1 MAGHKERY
9 IAVIADMVKSREL
22 PSSRRALV
30 QKHFEELIARLNKE
44 FRPSIAAKFSI
55 TLGDEFQALLKTST
69 VIPDL
74 LWRLEEQFADR
85 QLRVGV
91 GFGTLDTPIQPYAIN
106 IDGPVLHRAR
116 EAVEEAARQ
125 HILGGVFRG
134 FGSLDDVLSGI
145 ARLLYFQRSGW
156 TSAQRKIANLMRG
169 GLSQS
174 EVAAHLGVSR
184 QVISK
189 QAAAI
194 GWSAYRSGENA
205 WRIIFRDYVDPMI
218 GPKP

>member
-1 MAGHKERY
+1 VPGHKQRY
-9 IAVIADMVKSREL
+9 IAVIADMVKSRDL

-44 FRPSIAAKFSI
+44 FQPAIAAKFSI

-74 LWRLEEQFADR
+74 LWRLEEFADR

-91 GFGTLDTPIQPYAIN
+91 GFGTLDTSIQPYAIN

-125 HILGGVFRG
+125 QILGGVFRG
-134 FGSLDDVLSGI
+134 FGSLDDVLNGI
-145 ARLLYFQRSGW
+145 ARLLYYQRSGW
-156 TSAQRKIANLMRG
+156 TSAQRKIANLMRS

-174 EVAAHLGVSR
+174 EVAERLGVSR

-189 QAAAI
+189 QVAAT

-205 WRIIFRDYVDPMI
+205 WRIIFRDHVDPMI
-218 GPKP
+218 GSKL